1 MIGILVSA
9 MVKRERAAQAEIQ
22 RRAGGTIS
30 MDCCSIGCEK
40 SMVIIS
46 FDVSINCFWW
56 YNRYVSSSVDEKT
69 FTRFG
74 VRNEETVGG

>member
-1 MIGILVSA
+1 
-9 MVKRERAAQAEIQ
+9 
-22 RRAGGTIS
+22 
-30 MDCCSIGCEK
+30 
-40 SMVIIS
+40 MVIIS

-74 VRNEETVGG
+74 VRNEETVGE